1 MLVLTSF
8 NGGESSKVQRSW
20 ILAWL
25 VMGQFGGLLSGA
37 WENEYWRVI
46 TRLPRLPSLIMTR
59 FIVSFSIILCMS
71 IGTIGGFIVV
81 GNMILEDQ
89 VCTVI

>member
-1 MLVLTSF
+1 MSMLTGFEERQST
-8 NGGESSKVQRSW
+8 KTQRSW

-25 VMGQFGGLLSGA
+25 IMGQIGGLLSGA

-46 TRLPRLPSLIMTR
+46 GRLPQLPSTTMTR
-59 FIVSFSIILCMS
+59 FIISFSIIVCMS